1 MESPF
6 ICSDNIILRDIA
18 LCVFCSMLQTHDV
31 SFLKTFQ
38 VADGGWLTLEV
49 DEENLILKSKV
60 RVGTACKEIPLD
72 KLRILRARGLSQS
85 YLNVRTGV
93 PP

>member
-31 SFLKTFQ
+31 LFLKTFQ

-49 DEENLILKSKV
+49 DEENLILKAKV
-60 RVGTACKEIPLD
+60 RRYCF
-72 KLRILRARGLSQS
+72 
-85 YLNVRTGV
+85 
-93 PP
+93 